1 MGVFITF
8 EGPDGSG
15 KTTQI
20 NLLTQYLQELGQRVL
35 VTREP
40 GGTSIGNQI
49 RAVLHDINNSEMTA
63 QAEFLLYS
71 ASRAQLV
78 RQVIQ
83 PHLAGGGI
91 VVSDRFADSSLAYQG
106 YGRHLDLDV
115 VRTITR
121 FATDGLTP
129 DLTIY
134 LDLPVEVGIKRKQTA
149 HAAHAGEWNRLDR
162 QTIDFYRQVREGYL
176 HMAQAEPQRWM
187 VVDAMQPVG
196 DTHRAIR
203 QRVADLLLETRK
215 VGVR

>member
-49 RAVLHDINNSEMTA
+49 RAVLHDVNNNEMAA

-83 PHLAGGGI
+83 PHLNEGGI

-115 VRTITR
+115 VRYITR

-134 LDLPVEVGIKRKQTA
+134 LDLPVEVGIRRKQTA
-149 HAAHAGEWNRLDR
+149 HAARAGEWNRLDR

-176 HMAQAEPQRWM
+176 HIAQAEPQRWM

-215 VGVR
+215 VVVG